1 MPNRKATIVILC
13 GTLIVFISMGIR
25 PSLGLFLQPISDD
38 LGLGRETFSLAM
50 AWQNL
55 IFGLP
60 FLGMVADRYGPRW
73 VIIGGALL
81 YALSFF
87 LLSSTST
94 PLGLYTTLG
103 LMMGLALSSV
113 TYVVVFGAVAQVVP
127 PEKQASSFGIVTS
140 LGSFG
145 NVVIVIG
152 VQWLISNL
160 GWQSSFTVKALF
172 VGCIVLFAFGLP
184 NRPPSTKQASTHA
197 EPAPKSTLLPLLLQA
212 RKHSGYLLLNAGFFV
227 CGFHVAFIATHLPA
241 FLSDHGLPDMVAA
254 TALSLIGLFN
264 ILGSYLSGRLG
275 DRYRKK
281 YLLSLLYLAR
291 GIVISGFLIIPVTST
306 SALIFGCLIGF
317 LWLATVPLTSGTVA
331 QIFGARYLSSLY
343 GIVFF
348 SHQIGSFLGVWLAGR
363 LYDTTGSYDLIW
375 VAAIILAVASAII
388 HLPIAD
394 KPIQSLKTA

>member
-1 MPNRKATIVILC
+1 MPNSKANIVIIC
-13 GTLIVFISMGIR
+13 GTFIVFISMGIR
-25 PSLGLFLQPISDD
+25 PALGLFLQPISHD
-38 LGLGRETFSLAM
+38 LGMGREVFSLAM

-60 FLGMVADRYGPRW
+60 FLGIVSDRYGPRW

-87 LLSSTST
+87 LLSSVST
-94 PLGLYTTLG
+94 PFGFYTVLG
-103 LMMGLALSSV
+103 LMMGLALSST
-113 TYVVVFGAVAQVVP
+113 TYVVVLGAVAQVVP
-127 PEKQASSFGIVTS
+127 PEKQASSFGIVIS

-145 NVVIVIG
+145 NVILVPGI
-152 VQWLISNL
+152 QWLISNL
-160 GWQSSFTVKALF
+160 GWQSSFTVLALF
-172 VGCIVLFAFGLP
+172 VSCIVLFAFGLP
-184 NRPPSTKQASTHA
+184 NRPTDQTSDNKKPA
-197 EPAPKSTLLPLLLQA
+197 EGTLLQVLTQA
-212 RKHSGYLLLNAGFFV
+212 RSHSGYLLLNAGFFV

-241 FLSDHGLPDMVAA
+241 FLNDHGLPKMIAA

-264 ILGSYLSGRLG
+264 IFGSYLSGQLG

-281 YLLSLLYLAR
+281 HLLSLLYLGR
-291 GIVISGFLIIPVTST
+291 GIVISGFLLIPVTST

-317 LWLATVPLTSGTVA
+317 LWLATVPLTSGTVS
-331 QIFGARYLSSLY
+331 QIFGSRYLSTLY

-375 VAAIILAVASAII
+375 IAAIVLAVASSVI

-394 KPIQSLKTA
+394 KPIQALKPVEA